1 MKERSILQNP
11 LVIQKS
17 IHSPTANAR
26 CIPLADFIF
35 KKRFGIEKNEGY
47 KTNKRLAVRGILF
60 QEGKILMVKS
70 NLGDYKLPGGGVDDG
85 EEDKEALIREIQE
98 ETGFRNCQVRQ
109 FAGEIVES
117 HLDIYDPEATFEM
130 TSRYYFCEWWG
141 EKGGQQLDPYEEDQD
156 FTPVWISV
164 EKALAQN
171 GKILGQT
178 KKNTWIERENYVLD
192 QLLNNVQ
199 TS

>member
-1 MKERSILQNP
+1 M
-11 LVIQKS
+11 
-17 IHSPTANAR
+17 
-26 CIPLADFIF
+26 ADFIF
-35 KKRFGIEKNEGY
+35 KKRFGLEKNEGY
-47 KTNKRLAVRGILF
+47 KTNKRTAVRGILF

-70 NLGDYKLPGGGVDDG
+70 NLGDFKLPGGGVNDG
-85 EEDKEALIREIQE
+85 EKDEEALIREIQE

-109 FAGEIVES
+109 FAGEVVES
-117 HLDIYDPEATFEM
+117 HLDVYDPEAIFEM

-164 EKALAQN
+164 EEALAQN
-171 GKILGQT
+171 RKILDQT
-178 KKNTWIERENYVLD
+178 KKNPWIERENYVLV